1 MTDILPPIGTGADAS
16 ATAAR
21 DAAAGQSAAATLPP
35 HPRVDLQQRVG
46 FIAWGALAALQIVW
60 HAWWLPP
67 ASVPVGG
74 VLALALV
81 PLAIPLLY
89 WRRPERA
96 LLLTGMFSL
105 FYFCHGVVEA
115 WAAPRERAF
124 AWVEIVLT
132 IAIVLACAKMPKRRA
147 R

>member
-1 MTDILPPIGTGADAS
+1 MTDILPPAGAAAGAS

-21 DAAAGQSAAATLPP
+21 DTAAGQTAAATPSV
-35 HPRVDLQQRVG
+35 HPRVDLQQRIG
-46 FIAWGALAALQIVW
+46 FIAWGALAVLQIVW

-67 ASVPVGG
+67 AHAPIGG
-74 VLALALV
+74 VLALALI

-124 AWVEIVLT
+124 AWVEIALT
-132 IAIVLACAKMPKRRA
+132 IIIVLACAKMPKRRA